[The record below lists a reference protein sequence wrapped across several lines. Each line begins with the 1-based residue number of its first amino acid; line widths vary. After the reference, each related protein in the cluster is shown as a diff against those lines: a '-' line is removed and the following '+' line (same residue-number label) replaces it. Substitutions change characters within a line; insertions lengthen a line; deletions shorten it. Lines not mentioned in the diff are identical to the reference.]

1 MRNPYIFLLIAMT
14 LYAGNL
20 IVGKPVAR
28 EIPPFTLTL
37 LRYVVAFFAVL
48 PLGFNQWKYNQE
60 LWKKEWK
67 GLVYLSLSGLVLF
80 NGLVYL
86 ALRYTTSINAAI
98 VESST
103 PIFAFLLGFLF
114 LNERFR
120 KIQLVGVLLSL
131 FGVFIVITEGSR
143 EVITTLSFNP
153 GDIVMLAA
161 MVAWSFYSIFIKQ
174 HMWKFPAYG
183 GLLVMFSIA
192 IIFLIPLSLF
202 ELTQWESINWSWGVV
217 SGLLYLG
224 IFPSLVALIAYNNA
238 IKEIGPSQASIFLN
252 FIPVFTMIGA
262 ILFLGESLMIIQII
276 GSALV
281 ITGVLITTRKAPEKH
296 LKAK

>member
-1 MRNPYIFLLIAMT
+1 MRNPYVLLLIAMI

-20 IVGKPVAR
+20 IVGKPVVNQV
-28 EIPPFTLTL
+28 PPFTLTL
-37 LRYVVAFFAVL
+37 LRYTVAFAVVL
-48 PLGFNQWKYNQE
+48 PLGFTQWKYNQP

-67 GLVYLSLSGLVLF
+67 GLILLSLSGLVMF

-114 LNERFR
+114 MNERFR
-120 KIQLVGVLLSL
+120 KIQLAGVLLSL
-131 FGVFIVITEGSR
+131 VGVFIVITEGSK
-143 EVITTLSFNP
+143 EIITTLSFNP
-153 GDIVMLAA
+153 GDLIMLAA

-183 GLLVMFSIA
+183 GLLVMFVIA
-192 IIFLIPLSLF
+192 IVFLVPLSLL
-202 ELTQWESINWSWGVV
+202 ESSQWGSIEWSWGVV
-217 SGLLYLG
+217 SGLIYLG
-224 IFPSLVALIAYNNA
+224 VFPSLVALIAYNAA

-252 FIPVFTMIGA
+252 FIPVFTVIGA
-262 ILFLGESLMIIQII
+262 VIFLGEKLMIIQLI

-281 ITGVLITTRKAPEKH
+281 ISGVLITTRKAPEKH
-296 LKAK
+296 LKAR